1 MSAYD
6 EAKKLYDKAST
17 EWGGF
22 RRWLALHPLTG
33 FWSALGGGAVLGW
46 IVGKVF

>member
-1 MSAYD
+1 MSSLD
-6 EAKKLYDKAST
+6 DAKALYAKADT

-33 FWSALGGGAVLGW
+33 FWCAMAGGAVLGW